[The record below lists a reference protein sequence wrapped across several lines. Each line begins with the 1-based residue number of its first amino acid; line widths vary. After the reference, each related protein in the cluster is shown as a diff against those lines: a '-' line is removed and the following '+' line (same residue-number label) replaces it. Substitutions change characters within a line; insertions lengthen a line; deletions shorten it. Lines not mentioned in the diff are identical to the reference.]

1 MITKG
6 NLKKLLSILEYT
18 QISPHRF
25 KKEFTDFNCSI
36 EVDFTSEKI
45 IYPQDRGLKIN
56 DDTTSNFAHPENF
69 VVFECI
75 NQLLKKGY
83 RPEHIELEKNGIWV
97 MIPKVVKLTFVFT
110 I

>member
-36 EVDFTSEKI
+36 EVDFTM
-45 IYPQDRGLKIN
+45 Q
-56 DDTTSNFAHPENF
+56 
-69 VVFECI
+69 
-75 NQLLKKGY
+75 
-83 RPEHIELEKNGIWV
+83 HIMLIDYQ
-97 MIPKVVKLTFVFT
+97 
-110 I
+110 